1 MHSILCL
8 FVPFY
13 LQFTFV
19 LVLALPNSFNYSLS
33 FADQHILTELEKEK
47 KLSFTPSRQVLG
59 RRYVCHDDRYIL
71 NLAAENGGIVVSN
84 DNYRELINEKPKFK
98 EVIEERI
105 LMYSFVNDRYVV
117 VCTVQVKY
125 LPTLVIV
132 SVISESF
139 DIYMTA
145 AQL

>member
-1 MHSILCL
+1 MHSILSL
-8 FVPFY
+8 IVPFY

-132 SVISESF
+132 SVIPESF
-139 DIYMTA
+139 DI
-145 AQL
+145 

>member
-1 MHSILCL
+1 MYLEVKYCL
-8 FVPFY
+8 Y
-13 LQFTFV
+13 I
-19 LVLALPNSFNYSLS
+19 

-105 LMYSFVNDRYVV
+105 LMYSFVNDRYDNRA
-117 VCTVQVKY
+117 VK
-125 LPTLVIV
+125 
-132 SVISESF
+132 
-139 DIYMTA
+139 M
-145 AQL
+145 

>member
-1 MHSILCL
+1 M

-19 LVLALPNSFNYSLS
+19 LVLALPNNSFKNYSLS

-117 VCTVQVKY
+117 IECTVCKSNIY
-125 LPTLVIV
+125 LC
-132 SVISESF
+132 
-139 DIYMTA
+139 
-145 AQL
+145 

>member
-1 MHSILCL
+1 M
-8 FVPFY
+8 
-13 LQFTFV
+13 
-19 LVLALPNSFNYSLS
+19 
-33 FADQHILTELEKEK
+33 EKEK

-117 VCTVQVKY
+117 VECTVQVKY
-125 LPTLVIV
+125 LPMLVIV
-132 SVISESF
+132 HISHIWIIWYLHDNPSTLVQKES
-139 DIYMTA
+139 M
-145 AQL
+145 

>member
-1 MHSILCL
+1 MDTRGVNDLTMHSIFCL

-13 LQFTFV
+13 LFV
-19 LVLALPNSFNYSLS
+19 HVSALPNSFNNSLS

-117 VCTVQVKY
+117 VCTVPKLCNQVPP
-125 LPTLVIV
+125 LSL
-132 SVISESF
+132 SR
-139 DIYMTA
+139 
-145 AQL
+145 

>member
-1 MHSILCL
+1 M
-8 FVPFY
+8 
-13 LQFTFV
+13 
-19 LVLALPNSFNYSLS
+19 
-33 FADQHILTELEKEK
+33 EKEK

-139 DIYMTA
+139 DNYMTPA
-145 AQL
+145 

>member
-1 MHSILCL
+1 MHSILSL
-8 FVPFY
+8 IVPFY

-139 DIYMTA
+139 DI
-145 AQL
+145 

>member
-1 MHSILCL
+1 M
-8 FVPFY
+8 
-13 LQFTFV
+13 
-19 LVLALPNSFNYSLS
+19 ALPNSFKNYPLS

-117 VCTVQVKY
+117 IVCTVQVKY
-125 LPTLVIV
+125 LPTLEPVCCKKQQKKV
-132 SVISESF
+132 P
-139 DIYMTA
+139 D
-145 AQL
+145 QLLVCGIGDL